1 MDDKQRAAAL
11 GLTVD
16 QFQQLVGDDPM
27 EDFNNTFAKKDKK
40 DKKPTPVTESGK
52 VTEEDDK
59 KKKPKELPFNK
70 SPK

>member
-40 DKKPTPVTESGK
+40 PAPVTESGK